1 MILKGKT
8 AIITGASRGIG
19 RAISLTLAAQGA
31 NVALI
36 YAGNETAA
44 AEACEAARSLG
55 VHAQAYCC
63 DVSDFAAVKNT
74 VTEIFTAFGGVEILV
89 NNAGVTRDGLLMMMK
104 EQDFDRVLDIN
115 LKGAFNMIRH
125 VAPHFVK
132 KRTGRIVNITSIAG
146 LTGNAG
152 QVNYSAAKAGMIGLT
167 KSVARELASR
177 GITCNAIAPGLIQT
191 DMTDAMPEQA
201 RGAFLNEIPLKRMGT
216 AEEVASL
223 TAYLCGPHAGYI
235 TGEVI
240 RIDGGLAM

>member
-1 MILKGKT
+1 MILVGKT

-19 RAISLTLAAQGA
+19 RAIALTLAAQGA

-36 YAGNETAA
+36 YAGNEAAA
-44 AEACEAARSLG
+44 AEVCEAARNLG

-74 VTEIFTAFGGVEILV
+74 VTEIFTAFGGADILV

-104 EQDFDRVLDIN
+104 EADFDRVMDIN
-115 LKGAFNMIRH
+115 LKGAFNLIRH

-191 DMTDAMPEQA
+191 DMTIAMPEQA
-201 RGAFLNEIPLKRMGT
+201 REAFLNEIPLKRMGT

-223 TAYLCGPHAGYI
+223 AAYLCGPHAGYI